1 MAELTF
7 QVAIL
12 TPARLPARRL
22 RRGREG
28 LAQPGGVG
36 RLLAFGVSGPGPEE
50 PAQAVTPRPRHHV
63 HMQVGDGLADDRVV
77 AVKDPW
83 APYAVVTAAAT
94 RWTTAN
100 RGASGVSV
108 MSLYGCVGQSG
119 HGE

>member
-63 HMQVGDGLADDRVV
+63 HMQVGDGLADHRVDGGERSLG
-77 AVKDPW
+77 AVRGRDSGGDP
-83 APYAVVTAAAT
+83 
-94 RWTTAN
+94 
-100 RGASGVSV
+100 
-108 MSLYGCVGQSG
+108 LDD
-119 HGE
+119 GEQGR